1 VDIGNVAEQRI
12 EAAAEQRDRT
22 PAGSPE
28 PERKYSFLNILH
40 AAISGRRQTRAAHI
54 LADHSRSMPATWAQ
68 AARAMMARLN
78 RNAVHADEGP
88 PRFQHRD
95 F

>member
-1 VDIGNVAEQRI
+1 VDIGYVAEQRI

-54 LADHSRSMPATWAQ
+54 LCGSFAFDACYLGASGPRNDGTAQPKCCSR
-68 AARAMMARLN
+68 
-78 RNAVHADEGP
+78 
-88 PRFQHRD
+88 
-95 F
+95 